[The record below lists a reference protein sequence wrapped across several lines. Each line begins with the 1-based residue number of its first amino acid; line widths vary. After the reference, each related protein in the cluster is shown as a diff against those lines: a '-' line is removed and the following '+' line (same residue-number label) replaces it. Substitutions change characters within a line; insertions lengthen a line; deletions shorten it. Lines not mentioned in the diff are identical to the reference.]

1 MKPSRG
7 IVGSTFLLAVC
18 VLGMAAL
25 AGQEPRTGKRM
36 YDCCSFPVS
45 IAGQTLIFQ
54 GVWHDGDCICPI
66 ANPDLNPRDC
76 PLFCEFLP

>member
-1 MKPSRG
+1 MKRSLR
-7 IVGSTFLLAVC
+7 VVCSLLPVAVC
-18 VLGMAAL
+18 VLGMASL